1 MMNATIPAD
10 LLDLKARFDQWRA
23 TRKYIRQPIPEE
35 LLQAVREISDRHPRS
50 LVRRLLKIELRHLR
64 QPKVNAPAK
73 TASPTRRSASF
84 FQLPADTLLSEPLS
98 TALSAAPCRL
108 QIERPDGSRLTLT
121 LPVLDFASTRELCA
135 DFLRGDR

>member
-1 MMNATIPAD
+1 MNATIPAD

-121 LPVLDFASTRELCA
+121 LSALDFASTRQLCA